1 MLQPSQTNASTNHQ
15 PTPPLRRRPPH
26 LPHRTSTVIIIII
39 LLLFTTVIVI
49 PPAVTTADDATLG
62 PAATLL
68 AVVAVAEAERRG
80 TKRTKRIQLGHQP
93 PGQALLQAVVV
104 HDDPVV
110 IVLIVIVI
118 KLIPASLLGN
128 RPQQGVLFR
137 VTPRAAR
144 HRQRALVVVVVAL
157 LPVLL
162 PVVRG
167 KLKAGALHS
176 PLPERLGP
184 LSVQQRVRLEQVR
197 VVGRGEAHVV
207 QLVHHRHVLVEVDDV
222 DVVVLFHKVRRV
234 ARLDVLEGLFRLGR
248 ARLDQV
254 QQAHL
259 DVVEHGG
266 GGCGGKE
273 MKRKF
278 YEFDWRVS
286 NEF

>member
-1 MLQPSQTNASTNHQ
+1 MLLLPSQTNASTNHQ

-26 LPHRTSTVIIIII
+26 LPHRTSTVIIVIV
-39 LLLFTTVIVI
+39 LLFPTVIVI

-80 TKRTKRIQLGHQP
+80 TKRTKRIQLRHQP
-93 PGQALLQAVVV
+93 TGQALLQAVVV

-118 KLIPASLLGN
+118 KLVPASLLGN

-144 HRQRALVVVVVAL
+144 HRQRALVVAL

-162 PVVRG
+162 PIVRG
-167 KLKAGALHS
+167 KLKAGTLHS

-184 LSVQQRVRLEQVR
+184 LPVQQRVRLEQVR

-266 GGCGGKE
+266 AGLRRE
-273 MKRKF
+273 R
-278 YEFDWRVS
+278 
-286 NEF
+286 NEEKVL